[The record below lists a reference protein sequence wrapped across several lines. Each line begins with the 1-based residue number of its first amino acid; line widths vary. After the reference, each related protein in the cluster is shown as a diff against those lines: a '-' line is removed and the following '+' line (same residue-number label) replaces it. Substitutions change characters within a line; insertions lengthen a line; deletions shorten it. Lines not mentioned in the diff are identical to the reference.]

1 MGGTQFTL
9 CDCCSNAGCLQ
20 HVVCQADGTLVA
32 QSFQRTAIAGKG
44 KRTALRLAS
53 CLLLDDPPHRQR
65 RGDHCL
71 LDPSRSGEVSGSAR
85 SPVTTVRRSDSGKPA
100 GPRSGRRLG
109 GRHNLPRGQGGGG
122 ATRLCQRDSN
132 QPAAGQR
139 RALSGKQRARQLQ
152 QLYPLPSLSHA
163 SEAYSV
169 NDPLDPQ

>member
-109 GRHNLPRGQGGGG
+109 GRHNLPRG
-122 ATRLCQRDSN
+122 RVV
-132 QPAAGQR
+132 AAPRG
-139 RALSGKQRARQLQ
+139 
-152 QLYPLPSLSHA
+152 YA
-163 SEAYSV
+163 SEIAINLRPASV
-169 NDPLDPQ
+169 ARCQESSEHVSFSSFIRFRP